1 MKINWDNLPPAGG
14 MRPGSTRKGMCGDL
28 MSAVMVE
35 VAPETRFDGKTHW
48 HEHEQILI
56 VIRGHALIVI
66 DGKEIDAG
74 PGEMVF
80 FPSGSRHAVIG
91 TGSDG
96 CAYYEI
102 FAPARPDQLPGWVG
116 SSPLQFD

>member
-1 MKINWDNLPPAGG
+1 MKIDWDNLPLAGG
-14 MRPGSTRKGMCGDL
+14 MRPGSSRRGMCGNL
-28 MSAVMVE
+28 MSAVRVD
-35 VAPETRFDGKTHW
+35 VASDAGFDGKTHW

-56 VIRGHALIVI
+56 VIRGLALVVI
-66 DGKEIDAG
+66 DGTEIEAG

-80 FPSGSRHAVIG
+80 FPSGSWHAVIG

-116 SSPLQFD
+116 SSPLHFD